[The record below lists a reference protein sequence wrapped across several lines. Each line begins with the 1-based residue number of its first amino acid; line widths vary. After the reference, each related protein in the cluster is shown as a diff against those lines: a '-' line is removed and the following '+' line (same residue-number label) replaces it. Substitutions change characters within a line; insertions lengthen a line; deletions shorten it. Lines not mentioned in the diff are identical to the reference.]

1 MDKEKNRILSSQ
13 STLSLISEVRNKNK
27 DKINYIGSLSFEDRD
42 LVGIKCIL
50 NTEWISSILKHKRI
64 YFNVFYLIDTC
75 TCRKKVIEHKKNI
88 TKFLENRDIKSY
100 YFIECDF
107 HNPREVL
114 DKLLEIDGELVVRY
128 TYLDMSTLTRNLG
141 SYLMKAF
148 QYTSGEIIYFEPM
161 EYGKNLS
168 QGLEKKDYFPDLGRN
183 HDPSKEDVLIIFTGH
198 ELERAHL
205 LAEDVDPDKVIL
217 MVPRGDDTDNHA
229 KWNGHARKVGEE
241 LACKLPL
248 RKDSIEIRY
257 TPSHGYQ
264 TILCDLGKI
273 IADFPQEKY
282 NISFAS
288 MGTKISNLA
297 LNTATSTIEGLCVY
311 DAVPENYNVEDY
323 SKGVRIKNPY
333 SFPLRIDDRI
343 KTY

>member
-1 MDKEKNRILSSQ
+1 M
-13 STLSLISEVRNKNK
+13 
-27 DKINYIGSLSFEDRD
+27 
-42 LVGIKCIL
+42 
-50 NTEWISSILKHKRI
+50 
-64 YFNVFYLIDTC
+64 
-75 TCRKKVIEHKKNI
+75 
-88 TKFLENRDIKSY
+88 
-100 YFIECDF
+100 
-107 HNPREVL
+107 
-114 DKLLEIDGELVVRY
+114 
-128 TYLDMSTLTRNLG
+128 
-141 SYLMKAF
+141 
-148 QYTSGEIIYFEPM
+148 
-161 EYGKNLS
+161 
-168 QGLEKKDYFPDLGRN
+168 
-183 HDPSKEDVLIIFTGH
+183 FTGH

-205 LAEDVDPDKVIL
+205 LAEDVDPDEVIL